1 MNNQLY
7 FFCALLAIVGGAFS
21 YYFYSV
27 YKGWI
32 NHRQFWVPSFCELNS
47 KQCVSIVDT
56 KYGRLLG
63 IPNALVG
70 IFLFLIY
77 AIILIF
83 TALKYID
90 PIIPRFVGGFTI
102 ILGLYLIYGLFR
114 LKVASKIFLLVHF
127 LNAIIFFIQL
137 I

>member
-21 YYFYSV
+21 FYFYSV

-32 NHRQFWVPSFCELNS
+32 SHRQFWVPSFCELNS
-47 KQCVSIVDT
+47 NQCISIVDT

-63 IPNALVG
+63 IPNAFLG

-77 AIILIF
+77 AIMLIS
-83 TALKYID
+83 TALNYID

-102 ILGLYLIYGLFR
+102 VLGLYLIYGLFR
-114 LKVASKIFLLVHF
+114 LKVACKICLLVHF

>member
-21 YYFYSV
+21 FYFHGV
-27 YKGWI
+27 YRGCI
-32 NHRQFWVPSFCELNS
+32 NHRQFWIPSFCELNS
-47 KQCVSIVDT
+47 NQCVSIVNT

-63 IPNALVG
+63 IPNAFAG
-70 IFLFLIY
+70 IFLFLTY
-77 AIILIF
+77 AIILIC
-83 TALKYID
+83 TALDYVD

-102 ILGLYLIYGLFR
+102 LLGLYLIYGLFR
-114 LKVASKIFLLVHF
+114 LKVACKICLLVHF

>member
-21 YYFYSV
+21 FYFYSV

-63 IPNALVG
+63 IPNAFVG

-77 AIILIF
+77 AIILIS
-83 TALKYID
+83 TALNYID

-102 ILGLYLIYGLFR
+102 VLGLYLIYGLFR
-114 LKVASKIFLLVHF
+114 LKVVCKICLLVHF

>member
-1 MNNQLY
+1 MNNQPY

-21 YYFYSV
+21 FYFYSV

-32 NHRQFWVPSFCELNS
+32 NHRQFWVPSFCELDS

-63 IPNALVG
+63 IPNAFVG

-77 AIILIF
+77 AIILIS
-83 TALKYID
+83 TALNYID

-102 ILGLYLIYGLFR
+102 VLGLYLIYGLFR
-114 LKVASKIFLLVHF
+114 LKVACKICLLVHF